1 MKVLIVHAHENPE
14 SFCSALAEKA
24 RTFFSS
30 RGDEAN
36 ISDLYL
42 KGFNPTG
49 GKHDFKV
56 LSDAPYYKYAV
67 EQLKAHQS
75 DAFEADL
82 MTEMELLVEAD
93 VLIFNFPL
101 WWFGMPAI
109 LKGWVDRVLAYGFAY
124 GGDYGMGP
132 NGRFKGKKAFLCV
145 TTGSPA
151 EFYQK
156 SGVHGRT
163 LDDILRNIKQGVLG
177 LVGYEVLPS
186 FAAFGVSRITKEA
199 REQIL
204 TEYETYL
211 GEAFP

>member
-1 MKVLIVHAHENPE
+1 MKVLIVHAHENPG
-14 SFCSALAEKA
+14 SFCSAMAEKA
-24 RTFFSS
+24 KTFFNSK
-30 RGDEAN
+30 GHEVT

-56 LSDAPYYKYAV
+56 LSDAPYYKYAM
-67 EQLKAHQS
+67 EQLNAQKR
-75 DAFEADL
+75 DAFAADL
-82 MTEMELLVEAD
+82 KTEMKLLVEAE

-109 LKGWVDRVLAYGFAY
+109 LKEERVLAYGFAY
-124 GGDYGMGP
+124 GGEYGMGP

-151 EFYQK
+151 EFYSK
-156 SGVHGRT
+156 DGVHGRT
-163 LDDILRNIKQGVLG
+163 VDEILKNIKEGVLG

-186 FAAFGVSRITKEA
+186 FAAFSVSRITQEA

-204 TEYETYL
+204 ADYETYL
-211 GEAFP
+211 GQAFS

>member
-1 MKVLIVHAHENPE
+1 MKVLVVHAHENPD

-24 RTFFSS
+24 KFFFNSK
-30 RGDEAN
+30 GDEVT

-49 GKHDFKV
+49 GKHDFEV

-67 EQLKAHQS
+67 EQLKAQEA
-75 DAFEADL
+75 DAFAADL
-82 MTEMELLVEAD
+82 KAEMKLLVEAD

-124 GGDYGMGP
+124 GGEYGMGP
-132 NGRFKGKKAFLCV
+132 NGRFNGKKAFLCV

-151 EFYQK
+151 EFYSK
-156 SGVHGRT
+156 DGVHGRT
-163 LDDILRNIKQGVLG
+163 VDEILKNIKQGILA

-186 FAAFGVSRITKEA
+186 YAAFGVSRITQEA

-204 TEYETYL
+204 ADYETYL
-211 GEAFP
+211 EEAFP